1 MKKIVIA
8 GIFITA
14 FALFTNAQ
22 TADEIISKHIA
33 AMGGKEKMMSL
44 KTLKMTGTYTGGQ
57 GANASYTF
65 IKKHLTGGRIDNT
78 VNGTKSWSVITSK
91 KGWSAIG
98 NTAPTETL
106 GDILIFGQTHLDL
119 QGPFLNYKEK
129 GSKIE
134 LAGKEKI
141 NGTECYNM
149 KITNKA
155 GNVFNYYVDCK
166 TYRIAKKSFKL
177 FFTTYADYKQNAD
190 GYWFAYTE
198 LPSSGGKRIISKIET
213 NIAINDKI
221 FEVDDGVF

>member
-44 KTLKMTGTYTGGQ
+44 KTLKMTGIATDLNRTEIAYV
-57 GANASYTF
+57 F
-65 IKKHLTGGRIDNT
+65 IKKHLIGGRIDNT

-119 QGPFLNYKEK
+119 QGPFLNY
-129 GSKIE
+129 
-134 LAGKEKI
+134 
-141 NGTECYNM
+141 
-149 KITNKA
+149 NK
-155 GNVFNYYVDCK
+155 
-166 TYRIAKKSFKL
+166 RHI
-177 FFTTYADYKQNAD
+177 
-190 GYWFAYTE
+190 
-198 LPSSGGKRIISKIET
+198 
-213 NIAINDKI
+213 
-221 FEVDDGVF
+221 